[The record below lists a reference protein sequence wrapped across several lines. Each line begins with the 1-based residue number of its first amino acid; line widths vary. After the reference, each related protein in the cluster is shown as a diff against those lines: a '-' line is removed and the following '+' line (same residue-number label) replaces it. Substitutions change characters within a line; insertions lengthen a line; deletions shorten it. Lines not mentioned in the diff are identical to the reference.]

1 MLGGGEVNYI
11 YIYIY
16 IFLNAS
22 CIFLPPLL
30 RMPKKLSDI
39 RYTTNFIL

>member
-1 MLGGGEVNYI
+1 MLGGWRGEVNYI
-11 YIYIY
+11 Y
-16 IFLNAS
+16 FLNAS

-39 RYTTNFIL
+39 RDTTNFIL

>member
-11 YIYIY
+11 YIF
-16 IFLNAS
+16 FLNAS

-39 RYTTNFIL
+39 RDTTNFIL